1 MNEIKKLKRSNDDR
15 IISGVFGGLGEYL
28 LIDSSLLRLIGIVLM
43 LLTAVFPLT
52 IAYLVAIVL
61 IPDK

>member
-1 MNEIKKLKRSNDDR
+1 MNEIKKLKRSNKDR